1 MTRLGQRLRKDSDD
15 SGASAVEFAIL
26 ALPFLL
32 VIFLLIQGGLWFY
45 GRQVALNAAR
55 EGVSQLRLAQTPA
68 ACDAQGAQVQTH
80 VEEFARNVGGDALV
94 NPTMDAPTCGA
105 NAVTVTVHGHAV
117 SLLPFVVLNVKQ
129 VANGQVEKFEA
140 P

>member
-1 MTRLGQRLRKDSDD
+1 MTARWGRRDD
-15 SGASAVEFAIL
+15 GESAVEFAIL

-32 VIFLLIQGGLWFY
+32 VIFLLIQAGLWFY

-55 EGVSQLRLAQTPA
+55 EGVSQLRLAQTPE
-68 ACDAQGAQVQTH
+68 ACEGEAPQVQAH
-80 VEEFARNVGGDALV
+80 VEAFAQNVGSDALDS
-94 NPTMDAPTCGA
+94 PTMDAPKCNDTTVS
-105 NAVTVTVHGHAV
+105 VTVRGHAV
-117 SLLPFVVLNVKQ
+117 SLVPGLTLNVTQ